1 MGALLSTEAPP
12 HVKAELRNCWLLKNY
27 TQVVSRVL
35 NARSQTSSG
44 CGGWTFSPA
53 VSIETLP
60 CEEQERAQK
69 LYAAV
74 TREAEAKIIC
84 VTEDSWNSYQSNI
97 GFDMP
102 PELAASVKQQS
113 LVDRYLGIV
122 SDIVSASSLPSA
134 DADVAARPSASRK
147 RSREASAGT

>member
-1 MGALLSTEAPP
+1 MSALVSKKAPAK
-12 HVKAELRNCWLLKNY
+12 VKADLRNCWLLKHY

-35 NARSQTSSG
+35 KARSQTSSG

-74 TREAEAKIIC
+74 TREAEANISC
-84 VTEDSWNSYQSNI
+84 VTEDAWNSYQPTI

-102 PELAASVKQQS
+102 PELAANVKQQW
-113 LVDRYLGIV
+113 LVNEYL
-122 SDIVSASSLPSA
+122 DIVSNNMPAS
-134 DADVAARPSASRK
+134 
-147 RSREASAGT
+147 